1 MCFITTSYRENLS
14 KKNII
19 MFNNQPDKKI
29 IFKDKDFLL
38 TKSCEMDKFR
48 KTELVF
54 SNVFVH
60 SAAEKWSVMR
70 RVMN

>member
-1 MCFITTSYRENLS
+1 LFHKISYRNNLS

-19 MFNNQPDKKI
+19 MMNNQPGKKI

-38 TKSCEMDKFR
+38 TKSCEMDKFD

-54 SNVFVH
+54 SNLFVH
-60 SAAEKWSVMR
+60 SVAEKWSVKR
-70 RVMN
+70 RIIN